1 MNTNRITKHLRF
13 SNVIACVALFVALG
27 GASYAAVTLPANS
40 VGAKQLQK
48 KAVSASKI
56 KRNAVTSGKVKDGSL
71 HAGDFK
77 SGELPAGPRGPQ
89 GLPGAPGATGLQG
102 PPGPVKLVYRKG
114 TSSNIAAGAT
124 GGFAVSCPAS
134 TSNVVGGG
142 FDVSPVT
149 ENVRL
154 ITSRPT
160 DGIDPDGIPDDNW
173 EVIVRNAGANPVMV
187 TTYALCTTATEVE
200 QAPDEL

>member
-27 GASYAAVTLPANS
+27 GASYAAVSLPDNS
-40 VGAKQLQK
+40 VGTKQLQK
-48 KAVSASKI
+48 KAVTASKI

-89 GLPGAPGATGLQG
+89 GLTGLQG
-102 PPGPVKLVYRKG
+102 PAGPVKLVYRKG

-124 GGFAVSCPAS
+124 GGFGVSCPAS
-134 TSNVVGGG
+134 TSNVIGGG

-154 ITSRPT
+154 ITSRPS
-160 DGIDPDGIPDDNW
+160 DGSDPDGIPDDNW
-173 EVIVRNAGANPVMV
+173 EVIVHNAGANPVMV
-187 TTYALCTTATEVE
+187 TTYALCTAATEVE